1 MTPGTK
7 LGSYVDAHV
16 KFRTTARG
24 GSKMFQSALRK
35 SKLPMV
41 LAYLIGWTW
50 FMVASAA
57 PVSAQ
62 FKAWVMAKLPDT
74 PEGLG
79 VDSKGKI
86 YATLLHTGEV
96 VMLKDDGSYDHVAW
110 VPSREESGKGNLIG
124 LDLDKADNIYVAY
137 KAHSR
142 YDAGDLGNPF
152 HPSCRDATVTRS
164 GVYKIDAKTRQ
175 VTALATKADG
185 WPFCFPD
192 DVAIDSNGNVYMT
205 DLTYSAIW
213 KISPDGKKV
222 DLWSSHPLLNWSPK
236 PYSGAPLGVNDLE
249 LDKQEKNIYAVTD
262 GDPMVLR
269 IPIKGDGSA
278 GEPQVL
284 PVGYSPFDGIEV
296 DAKGN
301 IYVSEIGRSE
311 IWVLSPDGS
320 QRILIANKMNAPLD
334 NNTSLVLKGDVLCT
348 ANLGFAHARPEEAD
362 RTVVCMKGFPLPK

>member
-1 MTPGTK
+1 MRRSLLSNELH
-7 LGSYVDAHV
+7 LGIWFSFIRCAC
-16 KFRTTARG
+16 
-24 GSKMFQSALRK
+24 L
-35 SKLPMV
+35 
-41 LAYLIGWTW
+41 LAA
-50 FMVASAA
+50 FA
-57 PVSAQ
+57 PPSSAQ

-79 VDSKGKI
+79 IDSKGNI
-86 YATLLHTGEV
+86 YATQFHTGEV
-96 VMLKDDGSYDHVAW
+96 VMLKEDGSYDHVAW
-110 VPSREESGKGNLIG
+110 VPSKEESGKGDLIG
-124 LDLDKADNIYVAY
+124 LDVDKADNIYVAY
-137 KAHSR
+137 RAHSR
-142 YDAGDLGNPF
+142 YDAGDLGSPF

-175 VTALATKADG
+175 VTALATRADG

-192 DVAIDSNGNVYMT
+192 DVAIDSSGNVYMS
-205 DLTYSAIW
+205 DLTYSGIW

-222 DLWSSHPLLNWSPK
+222 DLWSSHPLLNWSPR

-278 GEPQVL
+278 AEPVPL
-284 PVGYSPFDGIEV
+284 ARGFSVFDGIEL

-301 IYVSEIGRSE
+301 IYVSEIGLNQ

-348 ANLGFAHARPEEAD
+348 ANLGFSHAKPQDAD
-362 RTVVCMKGFPLPK
+362 RTVVCMRGFPVPK

>member
-1 MTPGTK
+1 
-7 LGSYVDAHV
+7 
-16 KFRTTARG
+16 
-24 GSKMFQSALRK
+24 MFQSALRK

-62 FKAWVMAKLPDT
+62 FKAWVMAKLPDI

-192 DVAIDSNGNVYMT
+192 DLAIDSNGNVYMT

-222 DLWSSHPLLNWSPK
+222 DLWSSHSLLNWSPK